1 MTATQEAERRIVG
14 ELLGRGP
21 VTRVSGRGQL
31 WADRLI
37 KGLAAASLLVV
48 MGSWSPGVLALGLGA
63 ATVWAL
69 GVR

>member
-1 MTATQEAERRIVG
+1 MTATQMTERRIVN
-14 ELLGRGP
+14 ELLGRVP
-21 VTRVSGRGQL
+21 VSRSGRGTHP

-37 KGLAAASLLVV
+37 KGLAAAVLLLVV
-48 MGSWSPGVLALGLGA
+48 GSWSPGVLALGLGT